1 MSLFNRAEVIDQNFT
16 RWVESGN
23 LPEAKSEQKL
33 SKNDIL
39 KTDLISLFES
49 QVISRHMDFHARKL
63 KDRGECFYTIG
74 SSGHEGNAVF
84 GRIFSHKDMAFFALS
99 KCTLLFR
106 KSKTNT

>member
-49 QVISRHMDFHARKL
+49 QIISRHMDFHARKL

-74 SSGHEGNAVF
+74 SSAMKGMLFLEDF
-84 GRIFSHKDMAFFALS
+84 FSQRHGLFALS